1 MAEGIIETL
10 QYDVILKDD
19 KFDEVARNLET
30 KAKQLNKSLS
40 EILNIDVNSKQI
52 ITTEGVQNA
61 ERMANFLKSIKEQV
75 DGMPAN
81 LKVISDETTKT
92 TDKEKEHTNAIKE
105 TNSAL
110 TGTKDLMSTLSRLTG
125 VTFGAA
131 GIHRFVS
138 SLVRVT
144 GEFEVQKVALTS
156 MLQDADKAEE
166 IFTTLRKEALKSPYT
181 FQDLSK
187 YAKQL
192 TAFNI
197 DADKLVETERRLA
210 DVAAGL
216 GVDMGRIILAY
227 GQVKSA
233 GVLKGTE
240 LRQFTE
246 AGVPL
251 LQSLADQIERTE
263 GKTISLAQVFDRIS
277 KKQIPFE
284 MVEQAFRDMT
294 DVGGKFYNM
303 QSVLV
308 DTLQGKIGKLRDVWQ
323 QTLYDIGNSNSAV
336 LKGSVDFLTNV
347 VANLTKITG
356 LIAGIVDAVGMYGA
370 VLAAAAVAQ
379 KVVFGMQAVAE
390 LLKATEAAKGL
401 ATAVGGIAKW
411 GPAAAA
417 VAALA
422 VLVGTSIYNAYQK
435 AHAAQIRFN
444 DALIGFNDQARE
456 EVGKLD
462 ELKGRLEAAE
472 KGTEEYNKAKEEIVA
487 NYGKYYDGLDKEI
500 DKVGSL
506 ATAYDA
512 LKLSVEESLRV
523 RQYSDF
529 EEAEKRVWDETR
541 DAELENVKKKIYKDL
556 KDDHA
561 AAALLVSEIV
571 SKTTRGE
578 FDKPLSSTAGLSP
591 EALRR
596 IYNFNMN
603 ESERQ
608 KAYKNQT
615 KAMRD
620 ALGLYFL
627 DPDFIGPI
635 PKISQPGGGAGDIV
649 APTWVPTSPK
659 AAQEAKNAIRTT
671 IDSIKELQR
680 AYKDF
685 KQMGLDDEDIKA
697 LFDEDS
703 MFGHIDKSLRSRLDY
718 WQMLLEQADRLEG
731 LDPNEAQRVR
741 SDVARGQADEAL
753 QGWKE
758 RQKLIKES
766 RTELEK
772 YEKAMEKWK
781 AQDFGLTGNGIEF
794 DVSKVL
800 SAYQTK
806 QNEAELEAAERRK
819 ELYASELAVREEY
832 GDEYWEAYKR
842 VGEETID
849 FLLGQQIQAN
859 RTAAQE
865 SLNDLSNKYVKEATK
880 TMSLKDWGD
889 KSAKQV
895 RELYDQLLALANGD
909 IQITPKL
916 KEELKEA
923 GLKIEDF
930 TKLTK
935 EQFEQLSD
943 EAKEELEKKMVESLK
958 VVASA
963 ITDVLGRIEEFASV
977 SGNDKLAEVASGLS
991 EAISTTVTAVEHLA
1005 SGDIPG
1011 AIATVVGSAVKQI
1024 MDLVT
1029 AHARLKQAIR
1039 ETAEEARASRYESM
1053 LSAGVDTIFG
1063 SNAQRSISNAVNAMK
1078 ELRNLT
1084 DMDRKRGTSGDAMQT
1099 TQGGSWWKY
1108 LISFLAPVNLLK
1120 DLTKQ
1125 SDSLAGMASKLGM
1138 DLYDQYGNLNADTL
1152 QAILDTYEDL
1162 KTADREWMEQAIHNS
1177 EAYAAAMKQLEDVVS
1192 SIFGDVASGASDAIV
1207 NSWIERKGAALDYA
1221 DTLDDVARKYAKMM
1235 IESTI
1240 YDQVLDKN
1248 EAKRI
1253 VNMVASGDQEGA
1265 MAAIAQDM
1273 NEIAAMEP
1281 VFAKILEI
1289 FDPYFKYEEEES
1301 TSTSKSSL
1309 KSGIQKQVEEN
1320 SGLMASYLN
1329 AMRADLSVVR
1339 GLQQQG
1345 WLNVKSILET
1355 LQAQQSPN
1363 FNEYMA
1369 QIAGDTH
1376 DMRVSLQ
1383 DLLSRFRSV
1392 ITSSPSGGSAIRS
1405 AK

>member
-10 QYDVILKDD
+10 QYDVILND
-19 KFDEVARNLET
+19 KTFDEVAKRVESRAQSMNKTVSELLDMFN
-30 KAKQLNKSLS
+30 QLG
-40 EILNIDVNSKQI
+40 SKPLVS
-52 ITTEGVQNA
+52 TEGVSNA
-61 ERMANFLKSIKEQV
+61 EKMAGFLKDIKAQV
-75 DGMPAN
+75 DGMPKD
-81 LKVISDETTKT
+81 LKTISEETTKT
-92 TDKEKEHTNAIKE
+92 TDKEKEHTNAVKE

-110 TGTKDLMSTLSRLTG
+110 TGTRDLMSTLSRLTG

-323 QTLYDIGNSNSAV
+323 QTLYDIGNSNSAA
-336 LKGSVDFLTNV
+336 LKGTVDFLTNI

-356 LIAGIVDAVGMYGA
+356 LIAGIVDGVGAYGV
-370 VLAAAAVAQ
+370 VLAAAAVTQ
-379 KVVFGMQAVAE
+379 KAFLGASTLTGMSSM
-390 LLKATEAAKGL
+390 ATFATKLGAAAPG
-401 ATAVGGIAKW
+401 V
-411 GPAAAA
+411 AAA
-417 VAALA
+417 VGLIVAAIMA
-422 VLVGTSIYNAYQK
+422 IYNAYQK

-635 PKISQPGGGAGDIV
+635 PKISQPGSSASDIV

-659 AAQEAKNAIRTT
+659 AAQETKNAIRTT

-753 QGWKE
+753 QEWKE

-772 YEKAMEKWK
+772 YEKAMDKWK
-781 AQDFGLTGNGIEF
+781 AQDFGLTGNGVEF

-819 ELYASELAVREEY
+819 ELYASEAAVRAEY
-832 GDEYWEAYKR
+832 GEEYWELYRKT
-842 VGEETID
+842 GESTID
-849 FLLGQQIQAN
+849 ALLGKQMEAN
-859 RTAAQE
+859 RVATREA
-865 SLNDLSNKYVKEATK
+865 LRDLSDKYVKEATK
-880 TMSLKDWGD
+880 NMNLKDWGD
-889 KSAKQV
+889 KSTKQI
-895 RELYDQLLALANGD
+895 RGLYDQLMNLSTGRIGISL
-909 IQITPKL
+909 PL
-916 KEELKEA
+916 LEELRSK
-923 GLKIEDF
+923 GFDVIELNTLIKASF
-930 TKLTK
+930 R
-935 EQFEQLSD
+935 EMAEN
-943 EAKEELEKKMVESLK
+943 AKEELEKKTADSIK
-958 VVASA
+958 TVASA
-963 ITDVLGRIEEFASV
+963 ITDVVGQVAELGRVMGDSELASTADDLADMISTSV
-977 SGNDKLAEVASGLS
+977 SVLEQVASGN
-991 EAISTTVTAVEHLA
+991 
-1005 SGDIPG
+1005 IPG
-1011 AIATVVGSAVKQI
+1011 AIATAVGSAVKQI

-1029 AHARLKQAIR
+1029 AHAKLKQAIR

-1108 LISFLAPVNLLK
+1108 LLSFLAPVNLLK

-1138 DLYDQYGNLNADTL
+1138 DLYDEYGNLNADTL

-1207 NSWIERKGAALDYA
+1207 NSWIERGEAALDYA
-1221 DTLDDVARKYAKMM
+1221 DILDDVARKYAKMM

-1376 DMRVSLQ
+1376 DMRVNLQ

>member
-75 DGMPAN
+75 DGMPNN

-92 TDKEKEHTNAIKE
+92 TDKEKEHTNAVKE

-166 IFTTLRKEALKSPYT
+166 IFTTLRQEALKSPYT

-500 DKVGSL
+500 NKVGDLTS
-506 ATAYDA
+506 AYDA
-512 LKLSVEESLRV
+512 LKASVEESLRV
-523 RQYSDF
+523 RQYEDF
-529 EEAEKRVWDETR
+529 EESERQIWKEGSEAEF
-541 DAELENVKKKIYKDL
+541 AEVKKKIYRDL
-556 KDDHA
+556 GNDTERA
-561 AAALLVSEIV
+561 AQIVSEILRKA
-571 SKTTRGE
+571 S
-578 FDKPLSSTAGLSP
+578 DKDSNTLLESTAGLSP
-591 EALRR
+591 GTLRR
-596 IYNFNMN
+596 IYNYNMHEADRRRIY
-603 ESERQ
+603 ESSTRQ
-608 KAYKNQT
+608 
-615 KAMRD
+615 MLFD
-620 ALGLYFL
+620 LGLWGM
-627 DPDFIGPI
+627 DPDLKI
-635 PKISQPGGGAGDIV
+635 PKPVSKEDPTTK
-649 APTWVPTSPK
+649 PTWVPTSPK

-731 LDPNEAQRVR
+731 LDPNEAQRLR
-741 SDVARGQADEAL
+741 SDVSRGQADEAL
-753 QGWKE
+753 QAWKE
-758 RQKLIKES
+758 NQKLIKES
-766 RTELEK
+766 RSELEK

-781 AQDFGLTGNGIEF
+781 AKDFGLSGKGIQF
-794 DVSKVL
+794 DISKVL
-800 SAYQTK
+800 SDYQTK
-806 QNEAELEAAERRK
+806 QNEAELEASERRK
-819 ELYASELAVREEY
+819 ELYASEAAVRAEY
-832 GDEYWEAYKR
+832 GEECWELYRKA
-842 VGEETID
+842 GESTID
-849 FLLGQQIQAN
+849 TLLGKQMEAN
-859 RTAAQE
+859 RVATREA
-865 SLNDLSNKYVKEATK
+865 LRDLSDKYVKEATK
-880 TMSLKDWGD
+880 NMNLKDWGD
-889 KSAKQV
+889 KSTKQI
-895 RELYDQLLALANGD
+895 RGLYDQLMNLSTGRIGISL
-909 IQITPKL
+909 PL
-916 KEELKEA
+916 LEELRSK
-923 GLKIEDF
+923 GFDVIELNALIKASF
-930 TKLTK
+930 R
-935 EQFEQLSD
+935 EMAEN
-943 EAKEELEKKMVESLK
+943 AKEELEKKTVDSIK
-958 VVASA
+958 TVASA
-963 ITDVLGRIEEFASV
+963 ITDVVGQVAELGRVLGDSELASTADDLADMISTSV
-977 SGNDKLAEVASGLS
+977 SVLEQV
-991 EAISTTVTAVEHLA
+991 A

-1011 AIATVVGSAVKQI
+1011 AIATAVGSAVKQI

-1029 AHARLKQAIR
+1029 AHAKLKQAIR
-1039 ETAEEARASRYESM
+1039 ETAEEARVSRYESM

-1063 SNAQRSISNAVNAMK
+1063 TNAQRSINNAVNAMK

-1125 SDSLAGMASKLGM
+1125 SDSLSGMASKLGM
-1138 DLYDQYGNLNADTL
+1138 NLYDEYGNLNADTL

-1177 EAYAAAMKQLEDVVS
+1177 EAYAEAMKQVEDVVS

>member
-75 DGMPAN
+75 DGMPNN

-92 TDKEKEHTNAIKE
+92 TDKEKEHTKAVKE

-131 GIHRFVS
+131 GIHRFMS
-138 SLVRVT
+138 SLVRIT

-166 IFTTLRKEALKSPYT
+166 IFTTLRQEALKSPYT

-323 QTLYDIGNSNSAV
+323 QTLYDIGNSNSAA
-336 LKGSVDFLTNV
+336 LKGSVDFLTTI

-356 LIAGIVDAVGMYGA
+356 LIAGIVDGVGAYGV
-370 VLAAAAVAQ
+370 VLAAAAVTQ
-379 KVVFGMQAVAE
+379 KAFLGASTLTGMSSM
-390 LLKATEAAKGL
+390 ATFATKLGAAAPG
-401 ATAVGGIAKW
+401 V
-411 GPAAAA
+411 AAA
-417 VAALA
+417 VGLIVAAIMA
-422 VLVGTSIYNAYQK
+422 IYNAYQK
-435 AHAAQIRFN
+435 AHAAETRFN
-444 DALIGFNDQARE
+444 DALISFNDQASE

-462 ELKGRLEAAE
+462 ELREKLESAE

-506 ATAYDA
+506 ASAYDE

-529 EEAEKRVWDETR
+529 EESEKKVWKEGTE
-541 DAELENVKKKIYKDL
+541 AELERIKQDIYKRYGKDRAEAAVLVNAVSSAAAKGETKITDNRLLSLNGLLVGRISRFLENEAQRSKIYDANVKQMQ
-556 KDDHA
+556 A
-561 AAALLVSEIV
+561 E
-571 SKTTRGE
+571 
-578 FDKPLSSTAGLSP
+578 
-591 EALRR
+591 
-596 IYNFNMN
+596 
-603 ESERQ
+603 
-608 KAYKNQT
+608 
-615 KAMRD
+615 
-620 ALGLYFL
+620 LGLQWL
-627 DPDFIGPI
+627 DPDFVGPLQKFTVVK
-635 PKISQPGGGAGDIV
+635 PTTTDDNTPS
-649 APTWVPTSPK
+649 PTWVPTSNK

-703 MFGHIDKSLRSRLDY
+703 MFGHIDKSLRNRLDY

-753 QGWKE
+753 QEWKE

-766 RTELEK
+766 RSELEK

-781 AQDFGLTGNGIEF
+781 AQDFGLSGKGIQF
-794 DVSKVL
+794 DISKVL
-800 SAYQTK
+800 SDYQTK
-806 QNEAELEAAERRK
+806 QNEAELEASERRK
-819 ELYASELAVREEY
+819 ELYASEAAVRAEYGEEY
-832 GDEYWEAYKR
+832 WGLYRKI
-842 VGEETID
+842 GESTID
-849 FLLGQQIQAN
+849 ALLGKQMEAN
-859 RTAAQE
+859 RVATREA
-865 SLNDLSNKYVKEATK
+865 LRDLSDKYVKEATK
-880 TMSLKDWGD
+880 NMNLKDWGD
-889 KSAKQV
+889 KSTKQI
-895 RELYDQLLALANGD
+895 RGLYDQLMNLSTGRIGISL
-909 IQITPKL
+909 PL
-916 KEELKEA
+916 LEELRSK
-923 GLKIEDF
+923 GFDVIELNTLIKASF
-930 TKLTK
+930 R
-935 EQFEQLSD
+935 EMAEN
-943 EAKEELEKKMVESLK
+943 AKEELEKKTVDSIK
-958 VVASA
+958 TVASA
-963 ITDVLGRIEEFASV
+963 ITDVVGQVAELGRVMGDSELASTADDLADMISTSV
-977 SGNDKLAEVASGLS
+977 SVLEQVASGN
-991 EAISTTVTAVEHLA
+991 
-1005 SGDIPG
+1005 IPG
-1011 AIATVVGSAVKQI
+1011 AIATAVGSAVKQI

-1029 AHARLKQAIR
+1029 AHAKLKQAIR

-1084 DMDRKRGTSGDAMQT
+1084 DIDRKRGTSGDAMQT

-1125 SDSLAGMASKLGM
+1125 SDTLSGMASKLGM
-1138 DLYDQYGNLNADTL
+1138 DLYDEYGNLNADTL

-1177 EAYAAAMKQLEDVVS
+1177 EAYADAMKQVEDVVS
-1192 SIFGDVASGASDAIV
+1192 SIFGDVTSGASDAVV